1 MRIEC
6 IERLDYSGDYHDQHR
21 NDQGVE
27 HFKDIRQCFMPS
39 KVWMGGSNHSLCENE
54 IDDEEEENACRDE
67 NLGCDSDLNVVWIV
81 CPNDTLQCD

>member
-6 IERLDYSGDYHDQHR
+6 IERLDCSGDYHGQHR

-27 HFKDIRQCFMPS
+27 YFEDIGQGFMPT
-39 KVWMGGSNHSLCENE
+39 KVWMSGSSNPLGENE
-54 IDDEEEENACRDE
+54 VDDEEEEYACRDE

-81 CPNDTLQCD
+81 CPNDTLQ